1 MADEK
6 VNEGDILWRPSES
19 VIKHANLTAFMAW
32 LEREKGLSFAG
43 YPELWEWSSTQLE
56 DFWEAVWQYFQV
68 QSSQP
73 YHKVLSQR
81 EMPGARWFQGSRV
94 NYTQQ
99 VFTKMTDQR
108 PAFMFKCEDGPLQPV
123 SWQEL
128 YDQVAS
134 VAASLRQMGVEP
146 GDRVVA
152 FMPNIPQ
159 TLVAFLACASL
170 GAVWS
175 SCSPDFAS
183 RSVVDRFS
191 QIEPKVLFAVDAYIY
206 GGKIFDTKDAVA
218 EMTRAMPTL
227 KQVVMVSYLGG
238 DRQTGAGMG
247 ALAWED
253 LLGRDEPLSY
263 EQVPFNH
270 PIWVVYSS
278 GTTGKPKGLVHSQ
291 GGVMLEFLK
300 FHSFHLDLHPNDV
313 FFWFSTTGW
322 VMWNIVQGGL
332 LVGAVPILYDGNPAY
347 PDMTTLWKMAA
358 EARLNFF
365 GTSAAF
371 IGACMQQG
379 LRPGTEYDLS
389 SLRAMGS
396 TGSPLS
402 PEGFKW
408 VYDEVAGDIILG
420 STSGGTDISSGFL
433 GACAL
438 LPVRAG
444 QLQCRCL
451 GVRAEAWDEQGRA
464 VIDQVGELVISQPMP
479 SMPLYL
485 WNDPDGKRYL
495 ESYFSVYP
503 KAWCHGDWVRM
514 TSDGGCVIL
523 GRSDSTLN
531 RQGVRM
537 GSADFYNVLDDLPEL
552 SDSLIVG
559 YTDAKGQ
566 YHMPLFVVLARGCAL
581 DQELT
586 KRINSTLRSSLSPRH
601 VPDGVFAI
609 DEVPRTI
616 NQKKLEVPV
625 IKILSGVPVEQAVN
639 IDSMSN
645 PESIAFFRQFA
656 ADPPW

>member
-1 MADEK
+1 MATESVKD
-6 VNEGDILWRPSES
+6 GDILWSPSEAA
-19 VIKHANLTAFMAW
+19 KQRANLTSFMEW
-32 LEREKGLSFAG
+32 LKREKGLSFEG
-43 YPELWEWSSTQLE
+43 YPDLWEWSTTE
-56 DFWEAVWQYFQV
+56 VEAFWESIWQYFDV

-73 YHKVLSQR
+73 YGEVLSQR
-81 EMPGARWFQGSRV
+81 EMPGARWFQGSRL

-99 VFTKMTDQR
+99 VFTDMEPDKT
-108 PAFMFKCEDGPLQPV
+108 AFMFKCEDGPLQPV
-123 SWQEL
+123 TWQEL

-134 VAASLRQMGVEP
+134 VAASLREMGVES

-152 FMPNIPQ
+152 FMPNIPH
-159 TLVAFLACASL
+159 TLIGFLACASI

-206 GGKIFDTKDAVA
+206 GGKIFDTTAAVA
-218 EMTRAMPTL
+218 EMAAAMPTL
-227 KQVVMVSYLGG
+227 KQVVMVSYLEGE
-238 DRQTGAGMG
+238 RQGAVAG
-247 ALAWED
+247 AMPWDD
-253 LLGRDEPLSY
+253 LLGRGEPLVY

-291 GGVMLEFLK
+291 GGVLVEFLK
-300 FHSFHLDLHPNDV
+300 FHSFHLNLHPGDI

-332 LVGAVPILYDGNPAY
+332 LVKAVPILYDGNPAY
-347 PDMTTLWKMAA
+347 PDMHTLWKMAE

-379 LRPGTEYDLS
+379 LKPASQYDLS
-389 SLRAMGS
+389 SLQAMGS

-408 VYDEVAGDIILG
+408 VYDEVAGDVVLG

-433 GACAL
+433 GACPL

-451 GVRAEAWDEQGRA
+451 GVKAEAWDEEGKA
-464 VIDQVGELVISQPMP
+464 VIDQVGELVISEPMP

-485 WNDPDGKRYL
+485 WNDPDGTRYL
-495 ESYFSVYP
+495 DSYFAVYP
-503 KAWCHGDWVRM
+503 GAWCHGDWVRM
-514 TSDGGCVIL
+514 TPEGGCVIL

-537 GSADFYNVLDDLPEL
+537 GSADFYNVLEDLPEL
-552 SDSLIVG
+552 ADSLIVG
-559 YTDAKGQ
+559 YTDSKGQ
-566 YHMPLFVVLARGCAL
+566 YHMPLFVVMAEGYAL

-609 DEVPRTI
+609 AEVPRTI

-639 IDSMSN
+639 VDSMSN
-645 PESIAFFRQFA
+645 PESIAFFTKFA
-656 ADPPW
+656 AEPPW

>member
-1 MADEK
+1 MANEN
-6 VNEGDILWRPSES
+6 VNEGDILWRPSEPMKEHS
-19 VIKHANLTAFMAW
+19 NLTSFMAW
-32 LEREKGLSFAG
+32 LEREKGLAFEG
-43 YPELWEWSSTQLE
+43 YPDLWEWSTTELE
-56 DFWEAVWQYFQV
+56 AFWEAVWQYFEV
-68 QSSQP
+68 TSSAP
-73 YHKVLSQR
+73 YHEVLNQR
-81 EMPGARWFQGSRV
+81 DMPGARWFQGSRL

-99 VFTKMTDQR
+99 VFNNMTDQR
-108 PAFMFKCEDGPLQPV
+108 PAFMFKCEQGPLQPM
-123 SWQEL
+123 SWQGL
-128 YDQVAS
+128 YSQVAS
-134 VAASLRQMGVEP
+134 VAASLREMGVEP
-146 GDRVVA
+146 GDRVAA

-159 TLVAFLACASL
+159 TLIAFLACASL

-206 GGKIFDTKDAVA
+206 GGKVFDTQKAVA
-218 EMTRAMPTL
+218 EMTASMPTL
-227 KQVVMVSYLGG
+227 KQVVMVSYLDKERRARAVQGS
-238 DRQTGAGMG
+238 
-247 ALAWED
+247 LSWEK
-253 LLGRDEPLSY
+253 LLGREEPLVY
-263 EQVPFNH
+263 EQVEFNH
-270 PIWVVYSS
+270 PMWVVYSS

-291 GGVMLEFLK
+291 GGVLMEFLK
-300 FHSFHLDLHPNDV
+300 FHSFHLDLHPGDI

-332 LVGAVPILYDGNPAY
+332 AVGAVPILYDGNPAH
-347 PDMTTLWKMAA
+347 PDLKTLWKMAQ
-358 EARLNFF
+358 EARINFF

-379 LRPGTEYDLS
+379 LEPGEEFDLS

-408 VYDEVAGDIILG
+408 VYDKVAGDIVLG
-420 STSGGTDISSGFL
+420 STSGGTDICSGFL
-433 GACAL
+433 GACPL

-444 QLQCRCL
+444 ELQCSCL
-451 GVRAEAWDEQGRA
+451 GVKAGAWNEQGQA
-464 VIDQVGELVISQPMP
+464 VIGQVGELVISQPMP

-485 WNDPDGKRYL
+485 WNDPDGQRYL

-503 KAWCHGDWVRM
+503 QAWCHGDWVRM
-514 TSDGGCVIL
+514 TPEGGCVIL

-531 RQGVRM
+531 RLGVRM

-552 SDSLIVG
+552 ADSLIVG

-566 YHMPLFVVLARGCAL
+566 YHMPLFVVPAQGVVL

-586 KRINSTLRSSLSPRH
+586 KRINSILRSSLSPRH

-609 DEVPRTI
+609 NEVPRTI

-625 IKILSGVPVEQAVN
+625 IKILAGVPVEQAVN
-639 IDSMSN
+639 VDSMSN
-645 PESIAFFRQFA
+645 PESIAYFQRFA
-656 ADPPW
+656 AEPPW